1 MGEPMRC
8 LSTKQPWLGAII
20 LRDKRTEN
28 RGWPAPPWII
38 GHDIAL
44 HASRKPD
51 WDAPLK
57 AWTAAR
63 LYPPRLA
70 GITQAQWCRDHA
82 AVLGAVLAVAG
93 IAGCH
98 HSSNAAECRCDRW
111 AAAGQY
117 HWAVDDVRPLAEP
130 VPCNGA
136 LKLWPMPD
144 DVEKLVRTQLGEDGN
159 H

>member
-8 LSTKQPWLGAII
+8 LSTKQPWIGAII

-38 GHDIAL
+38 GHDVAL

-63 LYPPRLA
+63 LYPPWMA
-70 GITQAQWCRDHA
+70 GITQARWCRDNA